1 VANGGTVR
9 GMTMSN
15 IREIRHFAV
24 RGLPA
29 SLYKVEQIRAVSAV
43 LVLYGL
49 PADLTGAILAHE
61 AMHAWIKLNKQFP
74 FSLPPK
80 IEEGLCQVIADKYL
94 ELTSSSTFMAKSDAL
109 SDADFDNLRQ
119 EENLR
124 NAFRNQIATDA
135 SEVYGDG
142 FREAKK
148 CSDLLGLFELL
159 NFIQEEKKLPVV

>member
-1 VANGGTVR
+1 VAGGTVR
-9 GMTMSN
+9 GMTMST

-24 RGLPA
+24 RGSPA
-29 SLYKVEQIRAVSAV
+29 SLFKTEQIRAVSAV

-74 FSLPPK
+74 FSLTLK

-94 ELTSSSTFMAKSDAL
+94 ELTSNSTFMAKSDAL
-109 SDADFDNLRQ
+109 SDADFDNLKN
-119 EENLR
+119 EEKLR
-124 NAFRNQIATDA
+124 SAFRQQIADDA
-135 SEVYGDG
+135 SVYGEG

-148 CSDLLGLFELL
+148 CSDLLGLLELL
-159 NFIQEEKKLPVV
+159 NFIREEKKLPVV